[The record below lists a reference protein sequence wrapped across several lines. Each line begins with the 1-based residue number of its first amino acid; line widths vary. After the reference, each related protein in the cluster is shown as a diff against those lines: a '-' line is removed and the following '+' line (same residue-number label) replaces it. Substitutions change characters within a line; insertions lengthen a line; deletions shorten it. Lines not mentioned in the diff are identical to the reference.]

1 MEEIKE
7 RIPMIIASIIAIIIC
22 IVACYFIENY
32 QTIFYTK
39 IDNTKIASVSAM
51 DNMKFEY
58 TLDCF
63 NEKGKKKEIKFK
75 TSRELREGAFL
86 MLEVNT
92 LGVHSWKE
100 VEYDNLPEKVKINY

>member
-63 NEKGKKKEIKFK
+63 NEKGKKKK
-75 TSRELREGAFL
+75 
-86 MLEVNT
+86 
-92 LGVHSWKE
+92 
-100 VEYDNLPEKVKINY
+100 